1 MIKVGIIGT
10 GIIAREH
17 AAALAMMSDVSL
29 FAAADLAPQRLN
41 DFTDA
46 FKIERR
52 YRSPADLISDRDVK
66 LVTVATPP
74 SSHEELVITA
84 LKAGKY
90 VLCEK
95 PLAHSLA
102 SAERIAATADAFPGQ
117 LSVSYQ
123 FRY

>member
-10 GIIAREH
+10 GIVAREH
-17 AAALAMMSDVSL
+17 AAAIKMAPADVSL
-29 FAAADLAPQRLN
+29 CAAADLDPQRLN
-41 DFTDA
+41 QVADA
-46 FKIERR
+46 CKVERR
-52 YRSPADLISDRDVK
+52 YQSPADLIGDRDVK

-74 SSHEELVITA
+74 SSHEELVIAA

-102 SAERIAATADAFPGQ
+102 GAERIAAAAEGFPGQ
-117 LSVSYQ
+117 L
-123 FRY
+123 